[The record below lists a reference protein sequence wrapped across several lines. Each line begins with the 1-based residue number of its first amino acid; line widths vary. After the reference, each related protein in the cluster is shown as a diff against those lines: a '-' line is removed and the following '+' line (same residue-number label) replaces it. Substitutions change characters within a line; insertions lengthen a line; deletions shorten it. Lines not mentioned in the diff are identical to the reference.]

1 MTYLKTDMGTDI
13 SAHDMVCA
21 LVADILP
28 LVQGSGNWSRLRQHL
43 PLSAPRKGTKPI
55 DSNLNNSMF
64 MTQNQ
69 RVPAKLNI
77 RNVSDKVFRFCCLYI
92 FLSGLIVLAT
102 PLLAGMSPIY
112 DF

>member
-1 MTYLKTDMGTDI
+1 MGTDI
-13 SAHDMVCA
+13 SAHGTVCA

-43 PLSAPRKGTKPI
+43 PLSSPRKGTKPI

-77 RNVSDKVFRFCCLYI
+77 RNVIDKVLRFCCFVHFFI
-92 FLSGLIVLAT
+92 GLECVSHSVAYV
-102 PLLAGMSPIY
+102 AYY

>member
-13 SAHDMVCA
+13 SAHGTVCA

-28 LVQGSGNWSRLRQHL
+28 LVQGSGNWPRLWQHL
-43 PLSAPRKGTKPI
+43 PLSVTRKGTKPI

-64 MTQNQ
+64 TTQNQ
-69 RVPAKLNI
+69 RVPAKLNT
-77 RNVSDKVFRFCCLYI
+77 RNVSDKVFLLVFCTF
-92 FLSGLIVLAT
+92 FLSGLSVLDT
-102 PLLAGMSPIY
+102 PLLMSPFY